1 MQQDNEEAEGRSVQQ
16 PTEEVNEEEGEEQ
29 LQDDSISRPVAE
41 DTEHHSTDPV
51 AEETEH
57 LSTDPVAEETEHHAT
72 DNVQNQ
78 ESETKKRKTRGQT
91 KMNKVAKNPEEKVDV
106 EFTRLGEH
114 VGKGSVTLSSFLGPL
129 VREHVPYTLEDWRYL
144 NEQTKFAIWEEI
156 QVLF

>member
-1 MQQDNEEAEGRSVQQ
+1 MRQDNEEAEGRSVQQ

-114 VGKGSVTLSSFLGPL
+114 VGKDQSHFPPFLD
-129 VREHVPYTLEDWRYL
+129 H
-144 NEQTKFAIWEEI
+144 
-156 QVLF
+156 